1 LIHAGQCD
9 GEVQSRAECHAPS
22 WNHQLLMRNSD
33 NNEPGAKHNP
43 LRAGVSD
50 VLQQCKRYRT
60 KF

>member
-1 LIHAGQCD
+1 QCD
-9 GEVQSRAECHAPS
+9 GEVQSRAERHAKCHAPS

-33 NNEPGAKHNP
+33 NNEPGAQHNP
-43 LRAGVSD
+43 LKAGVSD